1 MIKLFLLILIFSLY
15 ACTASPRY
23 TSGTTPKKNKTA
35 KKLLLKALEIEPN
48 EPNILFSLAECY
60 QNTGDKEEAKN
71 LSALISSTLK
81 QNAFI
86 IKH

>member
-1 MIKLFLLILIFSLY
+1 MCIRDRAIHAEDKQDIKIIKKSSLY
-15 ACTASPRY
+15 SVVIGPSAS
-23 TSGTTPKKNKTA
+23 
-35 KKLLLKALEIEPN
+35 
-48 EPNILFSLAECY
+48 
-60 QNTGDKEEAKN
+60 KEEAKN